1 MYDES
6 SCGGPPRR
14 SVITLATTRHTKS
27 PARKALP
34 SWLQHQE
41 EQPHDALVEGIV
53 LDLPWVKG
61 GDGKVVAR
69 ELARPGPAQGRAGE
83 ARGVGARR
91 LLRGAQAPAWR
102 RPPRSHRPHG
112 LKWWDVVSAALTVA
126 ALAAHAVGAY
136 HNQPLTA
143 LGVAWRLPA
152 ALALVDLLTGLTHGL
167 FDGQPWLVPYGL
179 RFGAGRGG
187 AAARAPR
194 HGDDLLLLQLRA
206 PLRPA
211 PRHARRARRD
221 PRRLPPLRRREDWF
235 FLLLATAIG
244 SCTQVIHKHSHL
256 RGHVDGHYGDSK
268 RPKARVDAV
277 AKAIFFLQ
285 DLRILMPHETHRI
298 HHAKGDRASPR
309 GWCNWLINPLVIQDD
324 AYDEIPTLRLD
335 QPIYDIPEVEQTR
348 GPPRRDVWRWAASA
362 ASEPHM
368 RAGA

>member
-1 MYDES
+1 M
-6 SCGGPPRR
+6 R
-14 SVITLATTRHTKS
+14 TRHTKS

-53 LDLPWVKG
+53 LDLPWIKG

-69 ELARPGPAQGRAGE
+69 ELRGQGPFKGEPEKLAASERAAYYE
-83 ARGVGARR
+83 ARKH
-91 LLRGAQAPAWR
+91 QPWR
-102 RPPRSHRPHG
+102 RPPRSHRPYG

-179 RFGAGRGG
+179 RFGAGR
-187 AAARAPR
+187 
-194 HGDDLLLLQLRA
+194 LA
-206 PLRPA
+206 PLHEHRDTATICSFYNSELLFDQLPVTLVELGAIHAGCRLCGVA
-211 PRHARRARRD
+211 P
-221 PRRLPPLRRREDWF
+221 DWF

-298 HHAKGDRASPR
+298 HHAKGINPCLTS

-348 GPPRRDVWRWAASA
+348 KDRLAEMYG
-362 ASEPHM
+362 E
-368 RAGA
+368 GAVGRE